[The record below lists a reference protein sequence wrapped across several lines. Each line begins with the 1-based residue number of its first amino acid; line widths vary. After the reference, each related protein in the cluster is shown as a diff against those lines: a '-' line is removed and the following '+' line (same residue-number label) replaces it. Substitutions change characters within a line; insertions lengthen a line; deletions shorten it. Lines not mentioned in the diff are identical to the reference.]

1 MVRDPLASLVLRQ
14 TAALVSQNLRNPWK
28 PLAIALALLLA
39 VTLIALA
46 LVAAGVMQLGFS
58 LL

>member
-1 MVRDPLASLVLRQ
+1 MTEQP
-14 TAALVSQNLRNPWK
+14 RNPWK
-28 PLAIALALLLA
+28 TIAIVLGLLLA
-39 VTLIALA
+39 VAVIVIA

>member
-1 MVRDPLASLVLRQ
+1 VTQQP
-14 TAALVSQNLRNPWK
+14 RNPWK
-28 PLAIALALLLA
+28 PIAIVLGLLLA
-39 VTLIALA
+39 MAAIALA

>member
-1 MVRDPLASLVLRQ
+1 
-14 TAALVSQNLRNPWK
+14 VSQNLRNPWK

-39 VTLIALA
+39 AALLALA

>member
-1 MVRDPLASLVLRQ
+1 MTQQP
-14 TAALVSQNLRNPWK
+14 RNPWK
-28 PLAIALALLLA
+28 PIAIVLGLLLA
-39 VTLIALA
+39 VAVIALA